1 MIEFK
6 NVNFSVDNK
15 QILENIDLTI
25 TPNEFVAI
33 IGPNGAGKST
43 LIKILLNLIPNY
55 TGQVLIEGKLNTDW
69 LKTSRIGYLPQKEEY
84 DTKFPGTVMD
94 IALMG
99 IAANN
104 GLFNRFNK
112 QDKLLAQETL
122 DKVGILA
129 FQNAQIG
136 SLSGGEWQRLLLARA
151 LLTGSQYLILDE
163 PEASIDKTGVISF
176 FDLLAEL
183 HKQGKTIITISH
195 DLHMLNKYC
204 TFLVCLNRTLHC
216 HTQTEMVTSEHII
229 STFGEALKLI
239 EKDY

>member
-6 NVNFSVDNK
+6 GVNFSVDNK

-25 TPNEFVAI
+25 TANEFVAI

-43 LIKILLNLIPNY
+43 LIKILLNLITNY
-55 TGQVLIEGKLNTDW
+55 TGKVYIEGKLNTDW
-69 LKTSRIGYLPQKEEY
+69 LRIERIGYLPQKEEY
-84 DTKFPGTVMD
+84 DSKFPATVLD

-99 IAANN
+99 IAANK
-104 GLFNRFNK
+104 GLFSRFTK
-112 QDKLLAQETL
+112 QEKLTALHTL
-122 DKVGILA
+122 DKVGILQ

-151 LLTGSQYLILDE
+151 LLTGSKYLILDE
-163 PEASIDKTGVISF
+163 PEASIDKTGVINF

-216 HTQTEMVTSEHII
+216 HTATEMLTADHIQ